1 MKGGYMTPEE
11 YAELVKAS
19 KQFNDID
26 GTIAEKM
33 DKSTKHDY
41 IKPTDGTFETNY
53 NSLDK
58 TDKTNLSNFFNDEN
72 NKLTKV
78 DEYQYKNPIVKP
90 IIKPI
95 VHPIIRPIVQHIV
108 DPIVRPIVQ
117 HVRPIVQPIY
127 YDYDRREKEKLI
139 EMIIDLIKNRK
150 YGKTVIEQQIDKVIE
165 NYNNNTRDP
174 DDNIRKIAEQMLKNY
189 TSKTSNKK
197 PIKQKSKKKKSIKS
211 KKKKK
216 SKKSKKNKK

>member
-11 YAELVKAS
+11 YTELVKAS
-19 KQFNDID
+19 KKFNDID

-41 IKPTDGTFETNY
+41 IQPTDGTFEKDFKL
-53 NSLDK
+53 LDK
-58 TDKTNLSNFFNDEN
+58 KEQDIRIENFKTEND
-72 NKLTKV
+72 KLTKV
-78 DEYQYKNPIVKP
+78 DEYPYKNPIVKP
-90 IIKPI
+90 MLRPIID
-95 VHPIIRPIVQHIV
+95 PIIRPIVQPIV
-108 DPIVRPIVQ
+108 DPI
-117 HVRPIVQPIY
+117 VRPIVQPIY

-139 EMIIDLIKNRK
+139 EMIIDLIKNKK

>member
-1 MKGGYMTPEE
+1 MKGGYMTPAE

-41 IKPTDGTFETNY
+41 IKPTDGTFDTDFKL
-53 NSLDK
+53 LDK
-58 TDKTNLSNFFNDEN
+58 KEQGIRIENFKTEND
-72 NKLTKV
+72 KLTKV
-78 DEYQYKNPIVKP
+78 DEYPYKNSIVD
-90 IIKPI
+90 
-95 VHPIIRPIVQHIV
+95 PIIRPIVDPIVRPIV

-117 HVRPIVQPIY
+117 HIRPIVQPIY

-216 SKKSKKNKK
+216 SKKSKKKKK